1 MRTPFRFRPN
11 NPVRLAFDGSEVVT
25 LSNPARPVQTE
36 FPEPAMRRLASL
48 FFVAVVGTAVAQPE
62 RYELGQRL
70 KAFEAA
76 WDKQPDAAARKRA
89 VAGVGKVTTQF
100 FSFQFGEAG
109 RTLDDARFTLESDK
123 PPSDAVKWATALYPD
138 VPRRLIVGTDDLTVN
153 LKAFYTMKG
162 KRPDGLT
169 VRFMVGGGKK
179 LTANNAKPVT
189 VKIDKLPTEVKV
201 PVSKEA
207 HGYDATLTMEV
218 LLADKVLLTRT
229 LGVSVFNDLFLS
241 KDSEDWVLMRAKEG
255 ESLETHSYRERKKL
269 LIDLSNGTIPET
281 DVQAWERYGE
291 MGEMTDLF
299 KDLSEPKYYT
309 AKRSGDHWVTVPTGE
324 KDLTPCRLFVPK
336 GLDAK
341 KPVPLVV
348 ALHGAG
354 GSENLFFEGYGAGHI
369 VKLCEKRGWL
379 LVSPRAGLGFGLGG
393 SVPVGEIID
402 KLAERYPIDAK
413 KVFIVGHSM
422 GAAMTIDAVQKYPGK
437 FAAAAT
443 LGGGGRVRK
452 PEAFAEIPLFVGIGE
467 QDFALRNAKAL
478 HKTLI
483 DAQAKNV
490 TYKEYPDVEHLLIVR
505 EALGDV
511 FDLFDRLSKR

>member
-1 MRTPFRFRPN
+1 MR
-11 NPVRLAFDGSEVVT
+11 
-25 LSNPARPVQTE
+25 
-36 FPEPAMRRLASL
+36 SL
-48 FFVAVVGTAVAQPE
+48 TATAALLFATGFATAQAE

-76 WDKQPDAAARKRA
+76 WDQHPDAAARKRA

-109 RTLDDARFTLESDK
+109 RTLDDARFALESDK

-138 VPRRLIVGTDDLTVN
+138 VPKRLIVGADDLTVN
-153 LKAFYTMKG
+153 LKSFYTVKG
-162 KRPDGLT
+162 KRPDNLS
-169 VRFMVGGGKK
+169 VRLMVGGGKK

-189 VKIDKLPTEVKV
+189 VKIEKLPVEVKV

-207 HGYDATLTMEV
+207 HSYDATLTMDV
-218 LLADKVLLTRT
+218 LVADKVVVTRT
-229 LGVSVFNDLFLS
+229 MGVSVFIEMPVSLIKEAQN
-241 KDSEDWVLMRAKEG
+241 WVLIRAKE
-255 ESLETHSYRERKKL
+255 EETLETHSYRERIKL
-269 LIDLSNGTIPET
+269 LTDLINGAIPET
-281 DVQAWERYGE
+281 DILACTRLGE
-291 MGEMTDLF
+291 MGEMTELHL
-299 KDLSEPKYYT
+299 KLSEPKFFT
-309 AKRSGDHWVTVPTGE
+309 ADRPGDHWVTVPTGE

-341 KPVPLVV
+341 RPVPLVV
-348 ALHGAG
+348 AMHGAG

-369 VKLCEKRGWL
+369 VKMCEKRGWL

-413 KVFIVGHSM
+413 NVFIVGHSM
-422 GAAMTIDAVQKYPGK
+422 GAAMTIDAVQKYPGR
-437 FAAAAT
+437 FAAAAA

-452 PEAFAEIPLFVGIGE
+452 AEAFAELPVFVGVGA

-478 HKTLI
+478 HKALT
-483 DAQAKNV
+483 DGKAKNV
-490 TYKEYPDVEHLLIVR
+490 TYKEYPDVEHLLITR

-511 FDLFDRLSKR
+511 FALFDTLSKR